1 MKRVNLGIGSWWFLR
16 IERPGASS
24 ITEYLWRPAQQRTR
38 AATDPRQVLEKKLD
52 NSRRERFWCHGVL
65 REHEYLLTL
74 GRTPEGI
81 VQDDLIVIQ
90 NRARSALQCSS
101 GFLVAG

>member
-1 MKRVNLGIGSWWFLR
+1 VVFA

-24 ITEYLWRPAQQRTR
+24 ITEYLWRPAQQRTL
-38 AATDPRQVLEKKLD
+38 AATDPRQVLEKQLE
-52 NSRRERFWCHGVL
+52 SRRERFWCHGVL
-65 REHEYLLTL
+65 REHEYHLTL

-81 VQDDLIVIQ
+81 VQDDLIVVQ
-90 NRARSALQCSS
+90 NRARGALQCSS